1 MEPSTSRDQ
10 RRHSDDHHY
19 KSRPYR
25 PVEHHDS
32 HDQHRN
38 DGAAPERSSRRDEA
52 ARDSDHDRRPAFK
65 KSKSATAPTK
75 TEKPPP
81 PKNLGA
87 LVLAVGLGF
96 AAGFLISDGTRKT
109 TGGKRRAPADPD
121 SSRRPRSVSDGDDY
135 WEQRQRLEYRRSS
148 DRLALER
155 RPSFVGRERSMSR
168 STRCVPED
176 EVEWDYWR

>member
-1 MEPSTSRDQ
+1 MTTTTNLA
-10 RRHSDDHHY
+10 H
-19 KSRPYR
+19 
-25 PVEHHDS
+25 
-32 HDQHRN
+32 
-38 DGAAPERSSRRDEA
+38 
-52 ARDSDHDRRPAFK
+52 
-65 KSKSATAPTK
+65 TAPSSIMTVTTSTETTGQRQREVLDATK
-75 TEKPPP
+75 PQETRTTTEDLPSRSRNQQRHPPKPRSHPP